1 MNVYAW
7 IGLIGIIVAE
17 LLPFI
22 QKSNRT
28 RPRYIKA
35 GIQIAIVLSVIVA
48 VLLFQVPFLFAF
60 LIGFLAMIVFDRKTY
75 TKRRLLIY
83 IPILLIISVAS
94 FILFREQPNYVL
106 KHLKNH
112 PETTSLYVVEN
123 GEELIAYESDTVR
136 PLASTVKIIIAI
148 EYGFQVDE
156 GKVNPE
162 EMVDVTELEKY
173 YFKNTDGGAHEAW
186 LKSIDKNQQ
195 QVTIHDVAKGMI
207 VYSSNANT
215 EYLMDH
221 LGIDAINQR
230 AQSLG
235 LTKHEKVYPIVG
247 GLYIAQALKDED
259 HRVEKLETMSMDA
272 YRELANEYSQQMKDG
287 TIHLKKINADLPL
300 NVQKVWSDRL
310 IGSTAKEYG
319 QLLTFIQN
327 NELPTKANEIIRD
340 LLEWPMQMNEQNK
353 EIFTYIGAKGGSTA
367 FVLTDALYAKDLNK
381 NTFEFVILTDDLS
394 VWQQLL
400 LNYHL
405 NSFEAKFLQDAS
417 YRSYVK
423 EELEA

>member
-1 MNVYAW
+1 
-7 IGLIGIIVAE
+7 
-17 LLPFI
+17 
-22 QKSNRT
+22 
-28 RPRYIKA
+28 
-35 GIQIAIVLSVIVA
+35 
-48 VLLFQVPFLFAF
+48 
-60 LIGFLAMIVFDRKTY
+60 
-75 TKRRLLIY
+75 
-83 IPILLIISVAS
+83 
-94 FILFREQPNYVL
+94 
-106 KHLKNH
+106 
-112 PETTSLYVVEN
+112 
-123 GEELIAYESDTVR
+123 
-136 PLASTVKIIIAI
+136 
-148 EYGFQVDE
+148 
-156 GKVNPE
+156 
-162 EMVDVTELEKY
+162 
-173 YFKNTDGGAHEAW
+173 
-186 LKSIDKNQQ
+186 
-195 QVTIHDVAKGMI
+195 
-207 VYSSNANT
+207 
-215 EYLMDH
+215 
-221 LGIDAINQR
+221 
-230 AQSLG
+230 
-235 LTKHEKVYPIVG
+235 
-247 GLYIAQALKDED
+247 
-259 HRVEKLETMSMDA
+259 
-272 YRELANEYSQQMKDG
+272 MKDG